1 MFHKTFFR
9 YFLFFVA
16 LLYSNLSYSNDKIY
30 YLDMDFLINNSLAGK
45 SIINQLEKK
54 NKLNVDSFKNEEEK
68 LKNEE
73 AKIISQKSILSKEEF
88 EKKVNL
94 FNKKI
99 SDYRENRK
107 NKITDL
113 SNKKIEAQKVL
124 VKALTPILAEY
135 SKNNSISYIIPKQ
148 NIIIG
153 KSELDLTKTILEI
166 LDSKVKNI
174 ELK

>member
-1 MFHKTFFR
+1 MAQKTFFR
-9 YFLFFVA
+9 YFLFFIA
-16 LLYSNLSYSNDKIY
+16 LLYSNLSYANDKIY
-30 YLDMDFLINNSLAGK
+30 YLDIDFLMNNSLAGK

-54 NKLNVDSFKNEEEK
+54 NKLNVDNFKNEEEK
-68 LKNEE
+68 LKKEE
-73 AKIISQKSILSKEEF
+73 SKIISQKSILSKEEF

-99 SDYRENRK
+99 SNYKENRK

-113 SNKKIEAQKVL
+113 SNKKIEAQKAL

-166 LDSKVKNI
+166 LNSKVKNI